1 MSDMGVR
8 APTEMVRTQVATHS
22 AASEV
27 GNRTIGQSQVTRE
40 MVVGGVDQSDITDA
54 LEELGASVA
63 HRRKPKLEETK
74 VKKGAGSGAEALGRI
89 VDFQDKL
96 PDQPHD
102 QKLRDFK
109 AALESFRERMEEG
122 GSRPTKE
129 DVLEALKQYDP
140 DPSHQFAALEAIRK
154 GAVEA
159 GAGESFIRLLDEAR
173 ATFHEGERF
182 REVTAGFAVGRTAHD
197 LAEDLGADPAVVRDA
212 YRAVVREQQHLG
224 QIFDHLSTFNAAAKF
239 DRTVDAFLKVA
250 ASELAALSADS
261 PTIIGEERQLMQ
273 GVVNELQKLKQM
285 STVYDQARG
294 AITTL
299 TRMHPELKDAP
310 SMPDEQSLASRLLHF
325 GASPSASI
333 RDAERLVSGIA
344 TENPG
349 VAVSAVNVL
358 RDVHGRMP
366 DAAMPSHP
374 ARESQA
380 KALLD
385 LSSRLVAAEEAHF
398 EAEASHGG

>member
-1 MSDMGVR
+1 
-8 APTEMVRTQVATHS
+8 
-22 AASEV
+22 
-27 GNRTIGQSQVTRE
+27 
-40 MVVGGVDQSDITDA
+40 
-54 LEELGASVA
+54 
-63 HRRKPKLEETK
+63 
-74 VKKGAGSGAEALGRI
+74 
-89 VDFQDKL
+89 
-96 PDQPHD
+96 
-102 QKLRDFK
+102 
-109 AALESFRERMEEG
+109 
-122 GSRPTKE
+122 
-129 DVLEALKQYDP
+129 
-140 DPSHQFAALEAIRK
+140 
-154 GAVEA
+154 
-159 GAGESFIRLLDEAR
+159 
-173 ATFHEGERF
+173 
-182 REVTAGFAVGRTAHD
+182 
-197 LAEDLGADPAVVRDA
+197 
-212 YRAVVREQQHLG
+212 
-224 QIFDHLSTFNAAAKF
+224 
-239 DRTVDAFLKVA
+239 
-250 ASELAALSADS
+250 
-261 PTIIGEERQLMQ
+261 MQ